1 MVKRIA
7 FILLVTAKLSFAQYS
22 LDYFTGKAVENS
34 PALKEYHNLQAVNQV
49 QKQLNMAQNS
59 AYQLSVGNDYLFTPY
74 LNNNGKLF
82 STEPSRNAVGYD
94 INIFDGGLYSAMLNL
109 ERNVFN
115 KKLINTLD
123 RQTRFQDENYS
134 YNFELE
140 KHTVEKLAADQ
151 YLNAYQFLL
160 LTRLSQEVIANLN
173 EQLKLTGDLVA
184 KGYAKTQDYLL
195 LKIELQTQD
204 IELNDIEQEYQ
215 SNLYQ
220 LYALCGIR
228 DKTVVTIEDAAIG
241 MSTVKLQS
249 NFIQKYAM
257 DSLATVI
264 QQELFET
271 KYLPQMK
278 LFVNTGFNAVEL
290 YRIQRKLGMSAGFNV
305 SLPIFDGNQKSLT
318 RQQNAITQGIIKD
331 YREYSIRNI
340 DMQRKNLLAR
350 IQGLEENIRRL
361 NEQINDYQNLL
372 DMSAQQLLQ
381 GNISMIDYLTL
392 LGNFIDLRKNKIDMT
407 IRYQLEINNYN
418 YWNW

>member
-1 MVKRIA
+1 
-7 FILLVTAKLSFAQYS
+7 
-22 LDYFTGKAVENS
+22 
-34 PALKEYHNLQAVNQV
+34 
-49 QKQLNMAQNS
+49 
-59 AYQLSVGNDYLFTPY
+59 
-74 LNNNGKLF
+74 
-82 STEPSRNAVGYD
+82 
-94 INIFDGGLYSAMLNL
+94 
-109 ERNVFN
+109 
-115 KKLINTLD
+115 
-123 RQTRFQDENYS
+123 
-134 YNFELE
+134 LE
-140 KHTVEKLAADQ
+140 KHNVEKLAADQ

-228 DKTVVTIEDAAIG
+228 DTMVVTIEDAAIG
-241 MSTVKLQS
+241 MSTIKLQS
-249 NFIQKYAM
+249 NFIQRYAM

-290 YRIQRKLGMSAGFNV
+290 YRIQRKLGMSAGFNI

-318 RQQNAITQGIIKD
+318 RQQNAITQGIIED

-372 DMSAQQLLQ
+372 DMSAQ
-381 GNISMIDYLTL
+381 
-392 LGNFIDLRKNKIDMT
+392 
-407 IRYQLEINNYN
+407 
-418 YWNW
+418 